1 MEVVRAV
8 RNLRAEMKVDLKREV
23 RVLLSSPPEL
33 RSLLASQ
40 GALMKSLARM
50 DAESL
55 DAGASA
61 PKGAAV
67 QLAGK
72 VQVFLPLEGLL
83 DKGAERL
90 RLDKEQGKLQ
100 GLLAAQK
107 AKLSNEAFT
116 AKAPPAVVAL
126 ERAKVTELESS
137 LAKLKKSLE
146 DLGA

>member
-1 MEVVRAV
+1 
-8 RNLRAEMKVDLKREV
+8 MKVDLKREV
-23 RVLLSSPPEL
+23 RVLLSAPQEIQA
-33 RSLLASQ
+33 LLEGQ
-40 GALMKSLARM
+40 GTLMKTLARM
-50 DAESL
+50 DGENL
-55 DAGASA
+55 GAGAGA

-90 RLDKEQGKLQ
+90 RLDKEQGRLQ

-107 AKLSNEAFT
+107 AKLSNEAFVS
-116 AKAPPAVVAL
+116 KAPPAVVAL
-126 ERAKVTELESS
+126 ERAKVTEMESS